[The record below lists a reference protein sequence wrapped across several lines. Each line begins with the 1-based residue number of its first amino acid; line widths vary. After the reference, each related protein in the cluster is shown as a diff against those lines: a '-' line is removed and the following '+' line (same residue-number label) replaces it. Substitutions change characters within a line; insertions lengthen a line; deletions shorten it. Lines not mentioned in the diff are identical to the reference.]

1 MRLPN
6 PRLPLVCVALACV
19 LAGLP
24 LWWGVGIINTHA
36 GGDSP
41 FLLVR
46 TYELVSN
53 LRAGVFPARWMPDAA
68 FGLGYPFFNFYAA
81 LPYYVAA
88 LLNLIG
94 FDLITAIKLTQSI
107 GLFAAAWGMWRFAR
121 TWLSPWGAGL
131 AAVAYTVAPFH
142 LVNLYVR
149 GDSLSEFYAFVWYP
163 LILWSLRRVVHIAA
177 SGNSLRATLRSG
189 AFFGLLASV
198 AALVLTHNVSALIF
212 APVIV
217 AYALVLILRTR
228 AALPTVLLTLSIA
241 ALLALMVSAWFWL
254 PALAESAQVQLGEQ
268 TTGFFYFANHFRTSD
283 LVQSGLLFD
292 YAVNPALTV
301 CAMGLLQAGLA
312 GLGLVLWRL
321 RSPSARSSGWWLALL
336 GLLYATLM
344 MTPLSAWLW
353 GHVPLL
359 ALAQFPWRYFSVQS
373 LFVALLIGGVWTNIS
388 MHQRPIAQIGFALVV
403 GGLLVA
409 SLWGIPNERLNV
421 QARDINPRSIQRYEW
436 YSGNIG
442 TTIRAEYL
450 PKTAQPV
457 PQVGPALMG
466 FEPRAYPIAWQGQTN
481 EREPIRANLVVATP
495 ERQVWQVNVLAER
508 VDFTLPLL
516 AAPGW
521 VEMAE
526 DGAHVVQAYI
536 GSGWVQLSRPQ
547 GQHRIELRYRGTPL
561 QQAGN
566 WVSLIGAA
574 VVLGLILFGRLGFAL
589 RKGNLQRKP
598 FAFGVA
604 GVVVVVL
611 VAQMSG
617 RMQAADTPS
626 MQAIDDGVRLFPHR
640 GPLVFTDAAG
650 QAFQLDGAEVGPS
663 QIQAGQVITL
673 NLTWANVAPPTI
685 TVKLE
690 TPPPSA
696 FAMVRRVFRFHIDT
710 VVGDARHMTL
720 TIPAEALPGP
730 TLLRLSLS
738 DDAHSR
744 FIVGPT
750 VMATPANESVV
761 PANAPKLHVF
771 ASGIVLR
778 GLDFVNTSDQ
788 DICIR
793 PLWSR
798 VNAVVHQADALQVS
812 FRLTDAQGQL
822 IAQADGQPQAG
833 LAPTWSWPDG
843 AVIEDSYCGVPIARA
858 FQEGK
863 ALTLDLIWYRR
874 ADMHELERIQL
885 HAQWQAT
892 PTHVVEFLP

>member
-6 PRLPLVCVALACV
+6 PRLPLLLVALACV

-24 LWWGVGIINTHA
+24 LWWGAGIVNTHA

-81 LPYYVAA
+81 LPYYLAA

-94 FDLITAIKLTQSI
+94 FDLITAIKLTQSL

-121 TWLSPWGAGL
+121 SWLSPWGAGL
-131 AAVAYTVAPFH
+131 AAVAYTLAPFH

-163 LILWSLRRVVHIAA
+163 LILWSLRRLVHIAT
-177 SGNSLRATLRSG
+177 SGNSVRNTLRSG
-189 AFFGLLASV
+189 AFFGLLFSV

-217 AYALVLILRTR
+217 VYALALSLR
-228 AALPTVLLTLSIA
+228 AKSALPKVMITLSIA

-254 PALAESAQVQLGEQ
+254 PALAESTQVQLGEQ

-283 LVQSGLLFD
+283 LVQRGLLFD
-292 YAVNPALTV
+292 YAVDPALTV
-301 CAMGLLQAGLA
+301 CAMSLVQALLA

-321 RSPSARSSGWWLALL
+321 RSPSTPARAGGWWLALL
-336 GLLYATLM
+336 GLLYGTLM
-344 MTPLSAWLW
+344 ITPLSAWLW

-359 ALAQFPWRYFSVQS
+359 ALAQFPWRFFSVQS
-373 LFVALLIGGVWTNIS
+373 LFVALLIGGVWTNVS
-388 MHQRPIAQIGFALVV
+388 MHQRPVAQIGFALVV
-403 GGLLVA
+403 GVLLFS

-421 QARDINPRSIQRYEW
+421 QARDVNPRSIQLYEW

-466 FEPRAYPIAWQGQTN
+466 FEPRAYPIAWRRQMD
-481 EREPIRANLVVATP
+481 EREPIRANRVEATP
-495 ERQVWQVNVLAER
+495 DRQVWQVDVLAAEI
-508 VDFTLPLL
+508 DFTLPLL

-521 VEMAE
+521 VELTN
-526 DGAHVVQAYI
+526 DGERELQAYT
-536 GSGWVQLSRPQ
+536 GSGWVQLSRPH

-561 QQAGN
+561 QRAGN
-566 WVSLIGAA
+566 WIALIGL
-574 VVLGLILFGRLGFAL
+574 VT
-589 RKGNLQRKP
+589 
-598 FAFGVA
+598 
-604 GVVVVVL
+604 VL
-611 VAQMSG
+611 VLMLFRRVGLPFRRGSSQRRPFVFVVATLVVIVLLAQLS
-617 RMQAADTPS
+617 RIVQAADTPS
-626 MQAIDDGVRLFPHR
+626 LQAIDDMARLFPHR
-640 GPLVFTDAAG
+640 GPINLIDPHA
-650 QAFQLDGAEVGPS
+650 QSFQLIGAEVNPT

-673 NLTWANVAPPTI
+673 NLNWANAAPPTI

-690 TPPPSA
+690 LPPPSA
-696 FAMVRRVFRFHIDT
+696 FAMTRRVFRHH
-710 VVGDARHMTL
+710 VSEAVGDAHQITL
-720 TIPAEALPGP
+720 TVPAEALPGP

-738 DDAHSR
+738 DDAHSH
-744 FIVGPT
+744 FVVGPT
-750 VMATPANESVV
+750 VVATPANV
-761 PANAPKLHVF
+761 PANTQRLFLF
-771 ASGIVLR
+771 ASGFILH

-788 DICIR
+788 DICFR
-793 PLWSR
+793 PVWSR
-798 VNAVVHQADALQVS
+798 LDAPGNRADAFQMS
-812 FRLTDAQGQL
+812 FRLFDARGQL

-833 LAPTWSWPDG
+833 LAPTWSWPNG
-843 AVIEDSYCGVPIARA
+843 AMVEDSYCGVPIARP
-858 FQEGK
+858 FQEGE
-863 ALTLDLIWYRR
+863 ALTLDLVYYRR
-874 ADMHELERIQL
+874 APMQELERIQL
-885 HAQWQAT
+885 HAQWHAT
-892 PTHVVEFLP
+892 PSRVVVFSP